1 MTASTG
7 IYIILLGIIALG
19 AALFLYF
26 YKPERSKN
34 LRLLLSGLRFISIFS
49 ALLLLLNPS
58 FKQVS
63 YLTIKPKLV
72 LAVDNSASMRLLGD
86 TLQLKQAVRD
96 IQNNKA
102 LKERFDIDTYTFST
116 DVATRD
122 SLTFDK
128 EQTNIAKSI
137 TTFDKVYKNQE
148 YTTVFITDGNTNLGA
163 NYRYVAQQ
171 SADVARN
178 FIVVGDTAA
187 YEDLRIDQVNV
198 NRYAFINNQFPVEV
212 NASYLGTNTVDA
224 KINVYTKGRVVH
236 SARTTFSEAENTHQ
250 FSFYLNAETRGV
262 QTYSVVINELP
273 EEQNTTNNS
282 KSFATEVID
291 QRSEILVVYGVLH
304 PDLGVLKKSIESNEL
319 REVKLQSIEKV
330 TDEMLNTSDLV
341 ILFQPDTSF
350 SSIYE
355 HLDATNKNRFTI
367 VGLDSNLSF
376 LNDVQNTFIL
386 PRSRQSEAVQPLLNT
401 SFSAFQLNGIAF
413 RNYPPLESIFGEIT
427 LSGASDVLLYQRIN
441 GVETGNPLLGVT
453 EISGRREVFLFG
465 TGIFQWRSQ
474 AYLDQGDF
482 EKFDTFFDKLI
493 QYSAS
498 DQKRTRL
505 DVDYE
510 RFYYGGISTVIT
522 AQYFDKNY
530 VFDPGAQLQIQVF
543 NQEDLVYE
551 SPMVFNGS
559 AYEAQL
565 TNLEPGDYTFEVRAS
580 ADNLTFEGSFTSIPY
595 AIEEQNLNADYA
607 TMQIVSEESG
617 GQIQTIDK
625 ANEVIDSILES
636 SKYSIVER
644 AIEKNVPLIDFTWLL
659 ILIVLSLT
667 TEWFI
672 RKYNGLI

>member
-1 MTASTG
+1 
-7 IYIILLGIIALG
+7 
-19 AALFLYF
+19 
-26 YKPERSKN
+26 
-34 LRLLLSGLRFISIFS
+34 
-49 ALLLLLNPS
+49 
-58 FKQVS
+58 
-63 YLTIKPKLV
+63 
-72 LAVDNSASMRLLGD
+72 
-86 TLQLKQAVRD
+86 
-96 IQNNKA
+96 
-102 LKERFDIDTYTFST
+102 
-116 DVATRD
+116 
-122 SLTFDK
+122 
-128 EQTNIAKSI
+128 
-137 TTFDKVYKNQE
+137 
-148 YTTVFITDGNTNLGA
+148 
-163 NYRYVAQQ
+163 
-171 SADVARN
+171 
-178 FIVVGDTAA
+178 
-187 YEDLRIDQVNV
+187 
-198 NRYAFINNQFPVEV
+198 
-212 NASYLGTNTVDA
+212 TNTVDA
-224 KINVYTKGRVVH
+224 KVNVYTKGRVVH
-236 SARTTFSEAENTHQ
+236 SARTTFSETENTHQ

-350 SSIYE
+350 SNIYE
-355 HLDATNKNRFTI
+355 QLNASNKNRFTI

-376 LNDVQNTFIL
+376 LNNVQNTFIL

-453 EISGRREVFLFG
+453 EISGPREVFLFG

-474 AYLDQGDF
+474 TYLDQGDF
-482 EKFDTFFDKLI
+482 EAFDTFIDKLI

-543 NQEDLVYE
+543 DQEGLVYE

-559 AYEAQL
+559 TYEAQL
-565 TNLEPGDYTFEVRAS
+565 TSLEPGDYTFEVRAS
-580 ADNLTFEGSFTSIPY
+580 ADNLTVEGSFTSIPY

-607 TMQIVSEESG
+607 TMQIVSEETG

-659 ILIVLSLT
+659 ILIVVSLT

>member
-34 LRLLLSGLRFISIFS
+34 LRLLLIGLRFISIFS